1 MSEMLEKAR
10 KYEEEQG
17 KQIKAEDRP
26 AFHVS
31 PYVGW
36 MNDPNGFSYYQGE
49 YHLFYQYNPYDTHWD
64 SMHWGHV
71 VSKDLLHWE
80 YLPAALAPD
89 KDYDKIGCFSG
100 SAIELDDGRQ
110 LLMYTAVDHETLED
124 GSKRDIQTQAVA
136 VGDGRDYVKYEK
148 NPVLTEKDLPEGA
161 SKVDFR
167 DPKIWKGKDGN
178 FYCVIGSRP
187 ADGSGQILLYRSANG
202 FDWEFV
208 SILAEN
214 KKRFGKMWEC
224 PDFYEVDGK
233 HVLVVS
239 PMAMMPEG
247 LKFHVGHSVI
257 YLTGTYDKKTHQFIR
272 EDVQPL
278 DSGIDFYAPQSMQTP
293 DGRRVMIAWMQAW
306 PNSKFVPDGVKYFG
320 QMTVPREINYR
331 NGKLIQQPVRELEN
345 YRGERVLHENVEIT
359 EETTLEG
366 IRGRVLD
373 MTVKLNVTDELKS
386 FTIKAAADEKYA
398 SFISYDAKKEVLT
411 IDRSRSGYLYDILHS
426 RDIQVSPVDG
436 EVTLRILMD
445 RFSMEI
451 FINDG
456 SQTATMVIFTPQEAD
471 EITFQAEGK
480 AEISIEKYDLI
491 F

>member
-1 MSEMLEKAR
+1 
-10 KYEEEQG
+10 
-17 KQIKAEDRP
+17 
-26 AFHVS
+26 
-31 PYVGW
+31 
-36 MNDPNGFSYYQGE
+36 
-49 YHLFYQYNPYDTHWD
+49 
-64 SMHWGHV
+64 
-71 VSKDLLHWE
+71 
-80 YLPAALAPD
+80 
-89 KDYDKIGCFSG
+89 
-100 SAIELDDGRQ
+100 
-110 LLMYTAVDHETLED
+110 
-124 GSKRDIQTQAVA
+124 
-136 VGDGRDYVKYEK
+136 
-148 NPVLTEKDLPEGA
+148 
-161 SKVDFR
+161 
-167 DPKIWKGKDGN
+167 
-178 FYCVIGSRP
+178 
-187 ADGSGQILLYRSANG
+187 
-202 FDWEFV
+202 
-208 SILAEN
+208 
-214 KKRFGKMWEC
+214 
-224 PDFYEVDGK
+224 
-233 HVLVVS
+233 
-239 PMAMMPEG
+239 
-247 LKFHVGHSVI
+247 
-257 YLTGTYDKKTHQFIR
+257 
-272 EDVQPL
+272 
-278 DSGIDFYAPQSMQTP
+278 
-293 DGRRVMIAWMQAW
+293 MQAW

-436 EVTLRILMD
+436 KVTLRILMD